1 MEKNNSLKINVL
13 INIILTVSSM
23 IFPLITFKYASNI
36 LSPSGTGKV
45 AFVNSIINYFLMIA
59 MLGIPTYGIR
69 ACSAVIN
76 NKKELSKNVIEIWV
90 INAIMTALSYCI
102 FVFSLFLIP
111 QFKNDRVIFFVSSFA
126 IILSF
131 TATEWFY
138 KALGLYKYIAVR
150 SLAFKLIALVLMFVT
165 VKDVNDCVWYAAAVV
180 IANYG
185 YGIVNFINI
194 HKYIE
199 PVKFNKLNLKRHIR
213 PILVFFGMVVAVSIY
228 TSIDTTM
235 LGFIS
240 GDKEVGYYDV
250 AVKIK
255 VILVNIVTAVGT
267 VALPRAV
274 EYVNGFR
281 KLEFES
287 LKIKALSFAF
297 IIAIPATIFFSI
309 YAKEVILIISDN
321 SYIASVVPMRIIMPT
336 LILIGISNIL
346 GIQVLIPMGKEKIV
360 LASEIVGAGVDI
372 VLNALFIPNYG
383 AAGAAFGTL
392 CAEAAVLTVQAIA
405 LKENILKDMKQA
417 KVLSIVIAALIAGS
431 ISYFS
436 LFNFSFNLYLYV
448 LAAFMVYAIIFVII
462 LIVLKEP
469 ITKSI
474 VSMILGSIKKIR
486 K

>member
-1 MEKNNSLKINVL
+1 
-13 INIILTVSSM
+13 
-23 IFPLITFKYASNI
+23 
-36 LSPSGTGKV
+36 
-45 AFVNSIINYFLMIA
+45 
-59 MLGIPTYGIR
+59 
-69 ACSAVIN
+69 
-76 NKKELSKNVIEIWV
+76 
-90 INAIMTALSYCI
+90 
-102 FVFSLFLIP
+102 
-111 QFKNDRVIFFVSSFA
+111 
-126 IILSF
+126 
-131 TATEWFY
+131 
-138 KALGLYKYIAVR
+138 
-150 SLAFKLIALVLMFVT
+150 
-165 VKDVNDCVWYAAAVV
+165 
-180 IANYG
+180 
-185 YGIVNFINI
+185 
-194 HKYIE
+194 
-199 PVKFNKLNLKRHIR
+199 
-213 PILVFFGMVVAVSIY
+213 MVVAVSIY

-267 VALPRAV
+267 VALPKAV
-274 EYVNGFR
+274 EYVNNFQ

-297 IIAIPATIFFSI
+297 IIAIPATVFFFI

-321 SYIASVVPMRIIMPT
+321 SYISSVIPMRIIMPT

-392 CAEAAVLTVQAIA
+392 CAEAAVLTVQAVA

-436 LFNFSFNLYLYV
+436 LFNVSFNLYLYV

-474 VSMILGSIKKIR
+474 VSMILVSIKKIR